1 MVNAYAAD
9 PQHIAPT
16 RTDASSNGHFSTG
29 AGQTPTG
36 TPRGFNLQNYN
47 LSAVG
52 GLPAI
57 PGFPGPGGS
66 PGFNMMNPVAMQVP
80 GSWQNPMGSGS
91 PGGPG
96 PIRRG
101 GGPRHNNN
109 RSGPYDRRPMRW
121 NPDGGLI
128 GGPPMHSGGGGRGG
142 RNGGGGG
149 GPSAGGSGTPGR
161 WGDGAGGGA
170 AVGPREAIQGR
181 TIKSYD
187 DLDQAGNG
195 AGGELNY

>member
-1 MVNAYAAD
+1 M
-9 PQHIAPT
+9 
-16 RTDASSNGHFSTG
+16 
-29 AGQTPTG
+29 
-36 TPRGFNLQNYN
+36 
-47 LSAVG
+47 
-52 GLPAI
+52 
-57 PGFPGPGGS
+57 PGFPGSGGNA
-66 PGFNMMNPVAMQVP
+66 GFNMFNPVAMQVP
-80 GSWQNPMGSGS
+80 GSWQNPSAGS

-101 GGPRHNNN
+101 GGPRHNNS

-121 NPDGGLI
+121 NPDGGI
-128 GGPPMHSGGGGRGG
+128 TGGPPMHGGGGGGRGG
-142 RNGGGGG
+142 RNGGIGG
-149 GPSAGGSGTPGR
+149 GPGGFAAAGATGTTGR